1 VWLWLTVGG
10 AIVAAGAVAAVL
22 GITNLTVAVI
32 LSEQTSII
40 EQDR

>member
-1 VWLWLTVGG
+1 VAR
-10 AIVAAGAVAAVL
+10 AIVAAGVVAAVL

-32 LSEQTSII
+32 LSEQTSIL